1 MNFRSSY
8 LEDLA
13 KDKNNALN
21 VEARAKAVEYYLEV
35 LIMQYNTLL
44 FNCEKTYMELINYRL
59 FVDFIVPLFYK
70 KQFDQYLIILMIRS
84 LANVIFKKIW
94 AKLIVLKQRQTKQ
107 EENTRLQ
114 KEEYQERKL
123 NDMTLSATE
132 QIQLQVDKSLEPKLE
147 VLLAQKVRTSALKT
161 KPFRKEQN
169 FKFSSQ
175 SPTTKE
181 PFAKRETRQ

>member
-8 LEDLA
+8 LEDIA

-21 VEARAKAVEYYLEV
+21 VEARAKAAEYYLEV

-132 QIQLQVDKSLEPKLE
+132 QIQLQVDKSLEPKL
-147 VLLAQKVRTSALKT
+147 
-161 KPFRKEQN
+161 
-169 FKFSSQ
+169 
-175 SPTTKE
+175 
-181 PFAKRETRQ
+181 